1 MRQARLIVTCV
12 FLAGFGPFIC
22 DDADVAEARKQ
33 TQAGNGAAAIEALA
47 GVTTDAAEVHLARAV
62 AHLAQKQ
69 PDQALEALSNAY
81 RLVAGAEARGEPLEN
96 GPDLRRRIAF
106 NRGLA
111 QAQKE
116 DWETAQAE
124 FGKVLLLDP
133 ADDDA
138 RHNLELAWLKAHP
151 PCPLREDD
159 HEPDDT
165 RKDAKP
171 WDKEHAADRMLCPTN
186 EDWYALEAPARSLLY
201 VTLKAE
207 VKKEEGEDRAV
218 KLELFAPA
226 DVLARLSR

>member
-1 MRQARLIVTCV
+1 MPCSISTIYDRFGGKAELLRYMHRQ
-12 FLAGFGPFIC
+12 G
-22 DDADVAEARKQ
+22 AE
-33 TQAGNGAAAIEALA
+33 E
-47 GVTTDAAEVHLARAV
+47 AV
-62 AHLAQKQ
+62 ALIGAHL
-69 PDQALEALSNAY
+69 
-81 RLVAGAEARGEPLEN
+81 
-96 GPDLRRRIAF
+96 I
-106 NRGLA
+106 
-111 QAQKE
+111 
-116 DWETAQAE
+116 
-124 FGKVLLLDP
+124 DP

-207 VKKEEGEDRAV
+207 DDMEIMAEKI
-218 KLELFAPA
+218 ELG
-226 DVLARLSR
+226 